1 MVALHEIEGA
11 LNDKIQS
18 RASHIAASGCQHT
31 HDHAGYGGMHAGF
44 MEGNPYKKHENQV
57 DGYVL
62 GPDPHQKI
70 NDQNTYTAEEECSKA
85 CPAEVGVGE
94 ACRTTCAESS
104 DSCRKACPGGGDEP
118 TEENPIPESP

>member
-1 MVALHEIEGA
+1 MLMSRWIPILVIAIAFGAALPAAAAHHEV
-11 LNDKIQS
+11 DC
-18 RASHIAASGCQHT
+18 AAQC
-31 HDHAGYGGMHAGF
+31 
-44 MEGNPYKKHENQV
+44 
-57 DGYVL
+57 
-62 GPDPHQKI
+62 
-70 NDQNTYTAEEECSKA
+70 YTAEEECSKA